1 MLYNIIEKNIKE
13 LFHINLTNLL
23 DYSNSLYDFSKKIN
37 NIKRKNVNAQTK
49 PFTALKMLSVLTLTK
64 TPSINLLMNGIHK
77 SNTNRLKNVFSKNEF
92 IPKTHP
98 SFAVDLNLN
107 TTLTQLSTAI
117 FYVKFLYFLVV
128 QLVYNVI

>member
-1 MLYNIIEKNIKE
+1 MEINKKYNKLIILSFLSIIIILIFIGITGFLTTSKIKVKTISIDE
-13 LFHINLTNLL
+13 TINEDN
-23 DYSNSLYDFSKKIN
+23 
-37 NIKRKNVNAQTK
+37 
-49 PFTALKMLSVLTLTK
+49 TK
-64 TPSINLLMNGIHK
+64 TLEIEIYNP
-77 SNTNRLKNVFSKNEF
+77 
-92 IPKTHP
+92 P